1 MIEPP
6 TPNNEANRL
15 RDLERYDVLDTAP
28 EANFDRITRIA
39 STIIGT
45 PIALISLIDENRQWF
60 KSRVGLDAT
69 ETPREVAFCAHA
81 INGENT
87 FVINDAFEDERFS
100 DNPLVTGD
108 PKVRFYAGA
117 LLTSPNG
124 TNLGTLCVIDHE
136 PRSLSAKQSRAL
148 EDLAD
153 LVVRELELRKA
164 ASTDYLTGAGNRQSF
179 FTTAAREFGRAQ
191 RYQRH
196 LSVCTFDLD
205 LFKLIN
211 DTYGHVAGDE
221 SLKLFAEICQQEIR
235 EQDFF
240 GRVGGEE
247 FALILVE
254 TDGPEA
260 LSVINRILQRV
271 RELSIRSGNN
281 TFSITVSAGIST
293 LRDDD
298 ALLGDLMIRA
308 DKALYEAKKN
318 GRDQAVL
325 DT

>member
-1 MIEPP
+1 MIEPS
-6 TPNNEANRL
+6 TPDNEADRL

-28 EANFDRITRIA
+28 EAHFDRITRIA

-45 PIALISLIDENRQWF
+45 PIALVSLIDENRQWF
-60 KSRVGLDAT
+60 KSRVGLEAT

-81 INGENT
+81 INGEET
-87 FVINDAFEDERFS
+87 FVINDAFEDERFK

-108 PKVRFYAGA
+108 PNVRFYAGA
-117 LLTSPNG
+117 LLTSPQG
-124 TNLGTLCVIDHE
+124 ANLGTLCVIDHE
-136 PRSLSAKQSRAL
+136 PRTLTAAQSRAL

-164 ASTDYLTGAGNRQSF
+164 AATDYLTGAGNRRNF
-179 FTTAAREFGRAQ
+179 FTTADREFARAK

-205 LFKLIN
+205 LFKSVN

-221 SLKLFAEICQQEIR
+221 SLKLFADICQQGIR

-247 FALILVE
+247 FALVLAE

-260 LSVINRILQRV
+260 LKVINRILQQV
-271 RELSIRSGNN
+271 RAQSIRSGND
-281 TFSITVSAGIST
+281 TFSITVSGGISA
-293 LRDDD
+293 LRDSD
-298 ALLGDLMIRA
+298 AVLGDIMVRA
-308 DKALYEAKKN
+308 DRALYQAKEN

-325 DT
+325 DV